1 MKIVIVCDSW
11 ADGNGAIV
19 ATKRMM
25 KELKARG
32 HEFTIVTTNT
42 AGHEGDF
49 REVPGFYLPF
59 VKESMKKM
67 DFQFGRGKTKLLK
80 EAFKDADLITIQF
93 PFFLARKSVSVAKK
107 MGIPVMAG
115 CHMQPQNFTGAAGTE
130 SDFGNKIV
138 AKVFKAFIFGR
149 VDAIHIPSVFGAKL
163 YQGFGIN
170 AHFRVVSNGIPRE
183 YVPTKQERPELLGNK
198 FTILNIGRHAL
209 EKRQE
214 LLINGVLNSKYK
226 DDIQLL
232 LCGKGEDTEQL
243 RKRGEELPVKPLIE
257 YVSMEDKF
265 SYLNTADIYV
275 QSSIIE
281 LESLSCLEAIG
292 CGLPCLISDA
302 KHSAA
307 PQFAL
312 DNRFLFAEDDA
323 VALGKQIDYWYEN
336 REELKHL
343 RADTLKMAEKYRID
357 KCVREMENLYADVIA
372 AKKEPGNILAPGLVM
387 GS

>member
-25 KELKARG
+25 KELEARG

-42 AGHEGDF
+42 AGYEGDL
-49 REVPGFYLPF
+49 REVPGFYLPG
-59 VKESMKKM
+59 VKESMQKM
-67 DFQFGRGKTKLLK
+67 DFQFGKGKTKILK
-80 EAFKDADLITIQF
+80 DAFKDADLVTIQF

-130 SDFGNKIV
+130 SELGDKIV

-149 VDAIHIPSVFGAKL
+149 VDAIHIPSRFGAEL

-183 YVPTKQERPELLGNK
+183 YVPMEKERPEFFGDK
-198 FTILNIGRHAL
+198 FTILNVGRHAL

-214 LLINGVLNSKYK
+214 LLIDGVLHSKYK
-226 DDIQLL
+226 DNIQLL
-232 LCGKGEDTEQL
+232 LCGKGEDTEKL
-243 RKRGEELPVKPLIE
+243 RKRGEELPVKPFIE
-257 YVSMEDKF
+257 YISMEDKLT
-265 SYLNTADIYV
+265 YLNTADMYV
-275 QSSIIE
+275 QSSVIE

-292 CGLPCLISDA
+292 CGLPCLISNA

-312 DNRFLFAEDDA
+312 DDRFLFAEDDA
-323 VALGKQIDYWYEN
+323 ESLGKQIDYWYEN
-336 REELKHL
+336 REELKKKK
-343 RADTLKMAEKYRID
+343 ADALEMAEKYRMD
-357 KCVREMENLYADVIA
+357 KCVGEMERLYEEVA
-372 AKKEPGNILAPGLVM
+372 ATKNDTEKILEPGLVM